1 MIIMIIKCK
10 DPGHKMGSSPP
21 SESHCTSYIASNHW
35 VVFDLI
41 VQPLFILS
49 RASCAYNSTL
59 ITATSSQKITSS
71 LIYLHPIY
79 TVKLVS
85 TWYTKLE
92 NKTGN
97 NPEEGALVIETIL
110 DQSKEPIRAQRCQ
123 RPSHLVF
130 HSLKQKLV
138 KCTSGFLLQQN
149 V

>member
-10 DPGHKMGSSPP
+10 DPVHKMGSSPP
-21 SESHCTSYIASNHW
+21 LHLLYCFQPLGRLWSHCAATFHSEPSFLRSQFIIDHSHLFTISN
-35 VVFDLI
+35 
-41 VQPLFILS
+41 FI
-49 RASCAYNSTL
+49 
-59 ITATSSQKITSS
+59 IIFF
-71 LIYLHPIY
+71 HPIY
-79 TVKLVS
+79 TAKLVS

-92 NKTGN
+92 HKTRN

-130 HSLKQKLV
+130 HSSKQKLV

-149 V
+149 A